1 MLGRRGLMRRASA
14 AAGLR
19 RGGQHGACRIAQLE
33 VGRAARAQR
42 QQPRQ
47 RAGREGLEGGGG
59 CGAGLRG
66 QRGGLA
72 RPEEGVDLRGG
83 AVGAGAGGRG

>member
-1 MLGRRGLMRRASA
+1 MLGRRGLMRRAST

-19 RGGQHGACRIAQLE
+19 RGGQHGACRVAQLK

-47 RAGREGLEGGGG
+47 RAGCEGLEGGGG
-59 CGAGLRG
+59 RSAGLRG
-66 QRGGLA
+66 QHGGLA
-72 RPEEGVDLRGG
+72 RPEEGVDLGG
-83 AVGAGAGGRG
+83 AAVGAGVGGRG